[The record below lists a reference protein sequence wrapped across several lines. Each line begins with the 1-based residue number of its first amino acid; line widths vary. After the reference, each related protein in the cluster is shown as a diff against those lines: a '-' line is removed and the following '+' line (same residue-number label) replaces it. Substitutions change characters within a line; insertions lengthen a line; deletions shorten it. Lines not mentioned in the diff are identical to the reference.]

1 LGTWTF
7 LFWGGVNGVGPLAL
21 PAVPE
26 VPWGPFPVYQCHP
39 VVCSGPILPY
49 STVPSLCL
57 LLAEV
62 SEDSRSARL

>member
-1 LGTWTF
+1 
-7 LFWGGVNGVGPLAL
+7 VNGVGPLAL

-26 VPWGPFPVYQCHP
+26 VPRGPFLDRIPVRSSISF
-39 VVCSGPILPY
+39 VLPY